1 MTEPRST
8 PGETIL
14 EVDDL
19 VVSYEGHH
27 RSLQGGRRR
36 VVALDGVSLRLEAGK
51 CLAVVGESGSGKST
65 LARAVVGLTKPDSG
79 QIRYRGEDLSG
90 ASAKRRRELR
100 RHVQMV
106 FQDPYGSINR
116 RMTVR
121 SVVAEPL
128 ENYYPNW
135 SSKELDARV
144 ADLLG
149 RVRMPT
155 DVLTRKASALS
166 GGQLQRVG
174 IARALALDP
183 QLIVADEPVS
193 ALDASVQASIL
204 NLMSELKVQ
213 DAISF
218 LFITHNL
225 AVAQHLAD
233 EIAVIH
239 KGKIVES
246 GEARSVVRNPQDPYT
261 QSLINAIPGFR
272 GRPTRPI
279 PRDG

>member
-1 MTEPRST
+1 M
-8 PGETIL
+8 
-14 EVDDL
+14 
-19 VVSYEGHH
+19 
-27 RSLQGGRRR
+27 
-36 VVALDGVSLRLEAGK
+36 ALDGVSLRLEAGK

-65 LARAVVGLTKPDSG
+65 LARAIVGLTKPDSG
-79 QIRYRGEDLSG
+79 QIRYRGEDLSC
-90 ASAKRRRELR
+90 ASGKRRRDLR

-116 RMTVR
+116 RLTVR

-144 ADLLG
+144 ADLLSK
-149 RVRMPT
+149 VRMPA
-155 DVLTRKASALS
+155 DVVTRKASALS

-174 IARALALDP
+174 IARALALNP

-218 LFITHNL
+218 LFITHDL
-225 AVAQHLAD
+225 AVALHLAD

-246 GEARSVVRNPQDPYT
+246 GEALSVVRNPQDPYT
-261 QSLINAIPGFR
+261 QRLINAIPGFR
-272 GRPTRPI
+272 ESPQPSH
-279 PRDG
+279 PS

>member
-1 MTEPRST
+1 M
-8 PGETIL
+8 
-14 EVDDL
+14 
-19 VVSYEGHH
+19 
-27 RSLQGGRRR
+27 
-36 VVALDGVSLRLEAGK
+36 ALDGVSLRLEAGK

-65 LARAVVGLTKPDSG
+65 LARAIVGLTKPDSG
-79 QIRYRGEDLSG
+79 QIRYRGEDLSC
-90 ASAKRRRELR
+90 ASGKRRRDLR

-116 RMTVR
+116 RLTVR

-135 SSKELDARV
+135 SSKDLDARV
-144 ADLLG
+144 ADLLSK
-149 RVRMPT
+149 VRLPT
-155 DVLTRKASALS
+155 DVVTRKASALS

-204 NLMSELKVQ
+204 NLLSELKVQ

-218 LFITHNL
+218 LFITHDL
-225 AVAQHLAD
+225 AVAQHVAD

-246 GEARSVVRNPQDPYT
+246 GEARSVLRNPQDPYT
-261 QSLINAIPGFR
+261 QSLINAIPRFR
-272 GRPTRPI
+272 G
-279 PRDG
+279 

>member
-1 MTEPRST
+1 MRST
-8 PGETIL
+8 QGETIL
-14 EVDDL
+14 EVNDL

-27 RSLQGGRRR
+27 RSAQGGRRR

-65 LARAVVGLTKPDSG
+65 LARAIVGLTKPDSG
-79 QIRYRGEDLSG
+79 QIRYRSEDLGS
-90 ASAKRRRELR
+90 ASAKRRRDLR
-100 RHVQMV
+100 RHIQMV

-116 RMTVR
+116 RLTVR

-135 SSKELDARV
+135 SSTELDARV
-144 ADLLG
+144 ADLLSK
-149 RVRMPT
+149 VRMPT
-155 DVLTRKASALS
+155 DAVTRKASALS

-204 NLMSELKVQ
+204 NLLSELKVQ
-213 DAISF
+213 YAMSF
-218 LFITHNL
+218 LFITHDL
-225 AVAQHLAD
+225 AVAQHVAD
-233 EIAVIH
+233 EIAVIY
-239 KGKIVES
+239 KGKIVER

-261 QSLINAIPGFR
+261 QRLINAIPGFR
-272 GRPTRPI
+272 SRPSRPI
-279 PRDG
+279 PGD

>member
-1 MTEPRST
+1 M
-8 PGETIL
+8 
-14 EVDDL
+14 
-19 VVSYEGHH
+19 
-27 RSLQGGRRR
+27 
-36 VVALDGVSLRLEAGK
+36 ALDGVSLRLEAGK

-65 LARAVVGLTKPDSG
+65 LARAIVGLTKPDSG
-79 QIRYRGEDLSG
+79 QIRYRGEDLSC
-90 ASAKRRRELR
+90 ASAKRRRDLR

-116 RMTVR
+116 RLTVR

-135 SSKELDARV
+135 SSKDLDARV
-144 ADLLG
+144 ADLLSK
-149 RVRMPT
+149 VRLPT
-155 DVLTRKASALS
+155 DVVTRKASALS

-204 NLMSELKVQ
+204 NLLSELKVQ

-218 LFITHNL
+218 LFITHDL
-225 AVAQHLAD
+225 AVAQHVAD

-246 GEARSVVRNPQDPYT
+246 GEARSVLRNPQDPYT
-261 QSLINAIPGFR
+261 QSLINAIPRFR
-272 GRPTRPI
+272 G
-279 PRDG
+279 

>member
-1 MTEPRST
+1 MTELRST

-65 LARAVVGLTKPDSG
+65 LARAIVGLTKPDSG

-90 ASAKRRRELR
+90 ASGKRRRDLR

-116 RMTVR
+116 RLTVR

-149 RVRMPT
+149 KVRMPT
-155 DVLTRKASALS
+155 DVVTRKASALS

-204 NLMSELKVQ
+204 NLLSELKVQ
-213 DAISF
+213 YAMSF

-225 AVAQHLAD
+225 AVAQHVAD
-233 EIAVIH
+233 EIAVIY
-239 KGKIVES
+239 KGKIVEF

-261 QSLINAIPGFR
+261 QRLINAIPGFR
-272 GRPTRPI
+272 SRPNPLTR
-279 PRDG
+279 

>member
-1 MTEPRST
+1 M
-8 PGETIL
+8 
-14 EVDDL
+14 
-19 VVSYEGHH
+19 
-27 RSLQGGRRR
+27 
-36 VVALDGVSLRLEAGK
+36 ALDGVSLRLEAGK

-65 LARAVVGLTKPDSG
+65 LARAIVGLTKPDSG
-79 QIRYRGEDLSG
+79 QIRFRGEDLSS
-90 ASAKRRRELR
+90 ASGKRRRDLR

-116 RMTVR
+116 RLTVR

-144 ADLLG
+144 ADLLSK
-149 RVRMPT
+149 VRLPA
-155 DVLTRKASALS
+155 DVVTRKASALS

-204 NLMSELKVQ
+204 NLLSELKVKY
-213 DAISF
+213 AMSF

-225 AVAQHLAD
+225 AVAQHVAD
-233 EIAVIH
+233 EIAVIY

-261 QSLINAIPGFR
+261 QRLIIAIPGFR
-272 GRPTRPI
+272 SRPSGLI
-279 PRDG
+279 AAD

>member
-1 MTEPRST
+1 MSELRST
-8 PGETIL
+8 AGETIL

-19 VVSYEGHH
+19 VVSYAGHH

-65 LARAVVGLTKPDSG
+65 LARAIVGLTKPDSG
-79 QIRYRGEDLSG
+79 QIRFRGEDLSS
-90 ASAKRRRELR
+90 ASGKRRRDLR

-116 RMTVR
+116 RLTVR

-144 ADLLG
+144 ADLLSK
-149 RVRMPT
+149 VRLPA
-155 DVLTRKASALS
+155 DVVTRKASALS

-204 NLMSELKVQ
+204 NLLSELKVKY
-213 DAISF
+213 AMSF

-225 AVAQHLAD
+225 AVAQHVAD
-233 EIAVIH
+233 EIAVIY
-239 KGKIVES
+239 KGKIVEF

-261 QSLINAIPGFR
+261 QRLINAIPGFLSR
-272 GRPTRPI
+272 ANITR
-279 PRDG
+279 